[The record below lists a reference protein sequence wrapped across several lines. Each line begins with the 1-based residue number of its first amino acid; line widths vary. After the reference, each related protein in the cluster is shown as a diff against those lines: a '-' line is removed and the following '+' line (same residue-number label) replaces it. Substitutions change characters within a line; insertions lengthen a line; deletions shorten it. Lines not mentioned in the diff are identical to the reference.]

1 VYVNATNTIQSLV
14 SLSKMY
20 LRAPYEPVCAR
31 LVHTLIAAF
40 LRMGIMNNNGKAA
53 GIRDIADA
61 LGTSIGTVDR
71 ALHGRSGVS
80 AKTKTRVL
88 RMAEQLGYK
97 PNIAARS
104 LKLNRNLR
112 IAAVLPREI
121 AAFFDPLRAGI
132 RAAAEETVGMQIT
145 LDFHEYP
152 RLGSGDAAA
161 LESAAAKRYDGILFT
176 PGRPRELAPIMRR
189 IVGQG
194 TAMLCVASDA
204 PDSGRIASVAVDAYT
219 SGALAAELLSH
230 KLQAASRVATITG
243 ELATFDHAEK
253 LRGFAATLAL
263 LAPHLTLLPVV
274 ESHESPED
282 AYRQTVALLKS
293 KSRPDAIYISTANS
307 LPVLRALEEQKLL
320 GRVPVVATD
329 LFHELVPLIESG
341 KVLATLYQRPQV
353 QGKTAFET
361 LLGHLMDKGRPVKTH
376 RLAPHIILRSNLSL
390 FANRLTDTP
399 ASLAI

>member
-1 VYVNATNTIQSLV
+1 
-14 SLSKMY
+14 
-20 LRAPYEPVCAR
+20 
-31 LVHTLIAAF
+31 
-40 LRMGIMNNNGKAA
+40 MNKNGKAA
-53 GIRDIADA
+53 GIRDIAEA

-80 AKTKTRVL
+80 AKTKAQVL

-104 LKLNRNLR
+104 LKLNRNIR

-132 RAAAEETVGMQIT
+132 HDAAEEAVGMHVT
-145 LDFHEYP
+145 LDFYDYP
-152 RLGSGDAAA
+152 RLGSGDLAA
-161 LESAAAKRYDGILFT
+161 LESAAAKHYDGILFT
-176 PGRPRELAPIMRR
+176 PGRPRELAPIIRR

-194 TAMLCVASDA
+194 IAMLCVASDA
-204 PDSGRIASVAVDAYT
+204 PDSGRIASVSVDAHT

-230 KLQAASRVATITG
+230 KLQSPSRVATITG

-253 LRGFAATLAL
+253 LRGFAATLAV
-263 LAPHLTLLPVV
+263 LAPHLTLLPVI

-282 AYRQTVALLKS
+282 AYRQTLALLRS
-293 KSRPDAIYISTANS
+293 KTRPEALYISTANS

-320 GRVPVVATD
+320 GRVPVIATD

-341 KVLATLYQRPQV
+341 NVLATLYQRPDA
-353 QGKTAFET
+353 QGKLAFET
-361 LLGHLMDKGRPVKTH
+361 LLGHLMEKDKPVKTH
-376 RLAPHIILRSNLSL
+376 RLAPHIIFRSNLSL
-390 FANRLTDTP
+390 FVGRLTDEHT
-399 ASLAI
+399 ASRSRA

>member
-1 VYVNATNTIQSLV
+1 
-14 SLSKMY
+14 
-20 LRAPYEPVCAR
+20 
-31 LVHTLIAAF
+31 
-40 LRMGIMNNNGKAA
+40 MGIMNKNGKAA

-132 RAAAEETVGMQIT
+132 RAAAEETMGMQIT

-293 KSRPDAIYISTANS
+293 KARPDALYISTANS
-307 LPVLRALEEQKLL
+307 LPVFRALEEQKLL

-329 LFHELVPLIESG
+329 LFHELLPLIESG
-341 KVLATLYQRPQV
+341 KVLATLYQRPQA

-361 LLGHLMDKGRPVKTH
+361 LLGHLLDKSRPVKTH

-390 FANRLTDTP
+390 FANRLIDTP
-399 ASLAI
+399 AGLAI